1 MKDRKIT
8 LKSIISSGKMFIDKV
23 DKITTLP
30 KTHEHLVQIL
40 RCDTVACTVSHVTR
54 WQST

>member
-1 MKDRKIT
+1 VKDRKIA

-40 RCDTVACTVSHVTR
+40 RCDTVARTLLVM
-54 WQST
+54 

>member
-1 MKDRKIT
+1 VKDRKIT
-8 LKSIISSGKMFIDKV
+8 LKGIISSGKMFIDKV